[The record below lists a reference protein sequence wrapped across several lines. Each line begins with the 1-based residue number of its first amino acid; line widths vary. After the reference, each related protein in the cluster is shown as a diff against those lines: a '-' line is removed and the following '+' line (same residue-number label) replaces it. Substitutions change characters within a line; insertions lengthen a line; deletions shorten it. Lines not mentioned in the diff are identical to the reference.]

1 MVDACI
7 LAGHLRGICRH
18 KVHLLLC
25 LVALIDDRELMLGHF
40 LCLIPRAAAIRSH
53 CLCPFRDAAQ
63 SAFTISEIMNR
74 SATCF
79 AKTTVG
85 SISHFG
91 IANESCDHGYGS
103 F

>member
-1 MVDACI
+1 MQA
-7 LAGHLRGICRH
+7 

-25 LVALIDDRELMLGHF
+25 LVALIDDRELIPGHF
-40 LCLIPRAAAIRSH
+40 GSFVLSH
-53 CLCPFRDAAQ
+53 AMLQSGLTIVGCCFRDAVQ
-63 SAFTISEIMNR
+63 PAFTVSEIMNR

-85 SISHFG
+85 FISHFG